1 MRIKTDV
8 VIVGTGVAGMFSAL
22 KLPREKKIVIIT
34 KEDMRSSDSFLAQ
47 GGICVLRDENDYD
60 SYFEDTMKA
69 GHYENRK
76 ESVDIMIRGSR
87 DIINDL
93 VGYGVDFKMDGD
105 DFAYTREG
113 AHSRPRILYHED
125 ITGKEIS
132 EKLLQQVLKL
142 ENVTILEYTTMQ
154 DILVENGKCT
164 GLKAVSAEANRTR
177 LEAMEAGEAVK
188 TQEEIQPGGEIP
200 VEIYAQ
206 DTILASG
213 GIGGRYAHSTN
224 YPHLTGDALDIA
236 KKHNVRLEHLDYVQ
250 IHPTTLYSKRPGRRF
265 LISESVRGEGA
276 VLYNSKK
283 ERFVNEL
290 LPRDVVAEAI
300 FKQMEKDQTDY
311 VYEDLRPIGKEEIA
325 SHFPHIVEHCKEKGY
340 DVFKEPIPVVPA
352 QHYFMGGIKVDYDS
366 HTSMKHLYAIGETAC
381 NGVHG
386 KNRLASNSLLESLVF
401 AKRAA
406 KRIEKSLKER
416 AHYMFDQ
423 TTLKLNV
430 DPLIIS
436 ALKEDITSEDV
447 STNSVM
453 PFSKTGVVDL
463 ICKEDGVICGLQI
476 FERTF
481 ELLDEACDV
490 EFFASDGDRVE
501 KGQLLGRVKGDVR
514 ILLSGE
520 RVALNYLQRMSGIAT
535 YTANVQEYLKDSS
548 IRLLDTRKTTPNNR
562 IFEKYAVRVGGG
574 HNHRY
579 NLSDGVLLKDNHIGA
594 AGGVKEAIMLAKEY
608 APFVRKIEIE
618 VENMEM
624 VKEAVEAGADI
635 IMLDNMDDDM
645 LKEAIAYIDHRA
657 EIEVSGNVTKEN
669 IARLTNLGVDYVS
682 SGALTHSAPILDLSL
697 KNLHVL

>member
-1 MRIKTDV
+1 
-8 VIVGTGVAGMFSAL
+8 
-22 KLPREKKIVIIT
+22 
-34 KEDMRSSDSFLAQ
+34 
-47 GGICVLRDENDYD
+47 
-60 SYFEDTMKA
+60 
-69 GHYENRK
+69 
-76 ESVDIMIRGSR
+76 
-87 DIINDL
+87 
-93 VGYGVDFKMDGD
+93 
-105 DFAYTREG
+105 
-113 AHSRPRILYHED
+113 
-125 ITGKEIS
+125 
-132 EKLLQQVLKL
+132 
-142 ENVTILEYTTMQ
+142 
-154 DILVENGKCT
+154 
-164 GLKAVSAEANRTR
+164 
-177 LEAMEAGEAVK
+177 
-188 TQEEIQPGGEIP
+188 
-200 VEIYAQ
+200 
-206 DTILASG
+206 
-213 GIGGRYAHSTN
+213 
-224 YPHLTGDALDIA
+224 
-236 KKHNVRLEHLDYVQ
+236 
-250 IHPTTLYSKRPGRRF
+250 
-265 LISESVRGEGA
+265 
-276 VLYNSKK
+276 
-283 ERFVNEL
+283 
-290 LPRDVVAEAI
+290 
-300 FKQMEKDQTDY
+300 
-311 VYEDLRPIGKEEIA
+311 
-325 SHFPHIVEHCKEKGY
+325 
-340 DVFKEPIPVVPA
+340 
-352 QHYFMGGIKVDYDS
+352 
-366 HTSMKHLYAIGETAC
+366 
-381 NGVHG
+381 
-386 KNRLASNSLLESLVF
+386 
-401 AKRAA
+401 
-406 KRIEKSLKER
+406 
-416 AHYMFDQ
+416 MFDQ

-463 ICKEDGVICGLQI
+463 ICKEDGIICGLQI

-490 EFFASDGDRVE
+490 EFFASDGDHVE

-514 ILLSGE
+514 VFTKWGTCCFKLFTKNEWNCHLYSECSRIF
-520 RVALNYLQRMSGIAT
+520 
-535 YTANVQEYLKDSS
+535 KDSS